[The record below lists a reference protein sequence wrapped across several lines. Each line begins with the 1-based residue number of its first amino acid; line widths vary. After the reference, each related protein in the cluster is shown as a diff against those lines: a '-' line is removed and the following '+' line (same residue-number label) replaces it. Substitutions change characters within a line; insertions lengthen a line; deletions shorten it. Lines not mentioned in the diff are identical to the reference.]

1 MTIKKCLLF
10 SWFVFS
16 GTLLFSQQTTVF
28 TEANASYKIATDLF
42 DQGLYGKAQEEFKK
56 TIDLLV
62 PASHGQYD
70 LLIARAELG
79 YAQSAVRL
87 ELPDGEKLMLEFIRT
102 YSPDPISNQAL
113 IELANFYYNSKKYE
127 KAVEYF
133 AIIPTN
139 QLTNEQRSEVRFK
152 MGYAYFVKK
161 QFPQAKANFSQVK
174 DLENEYYYPTN
185 YYLGLC
191 YFFDGDYDKAT
202 KQFQIVQ
209 NSRKYKP
216 HVPYYIAQIY
226 FAEGEYQKLIDYAEP
241 LISDNRTRKRQ
252 ELHQLIGQSYFELG
266 QFEAALPYLEYYAER
281 SGKLREEEF
290 YQLGYTQ
297 YKNGKYESATNNLE
311 QLADQN
317 SELGQFALYYLGDSY
332 LNLGKKTNARN
343 AFGLAQRMNYNSGI
357 RQEAKLNYAKLS
369 YELGYGTEAITTLQ
383 TFKPGD
389 THYGE
394 AQNLMGN
401 IFLNTRDYEGA
412 LSIIDEIP
420 EKTPQI
426 REAYQK
432 VAYLRGMQLYQ
443 QGDLA
448 QAAQKFSKSNSEPV
462 NQTIKAACTYWL
474 GDIAHQNKKYQESA
488 QMLDQF
494 LTLAKTVKDLPDESS
509 IYTANYIQG
518 YNYLKQQN
526 YARALGYFQ
535 ETVSSIERNKPF
547 IRNQVVKEQV
557 LGDATLRAA
566 DCFFKRNEYN
576 DAIRFYNSAINNNYS
591 GFIYALYQKAIIEG
605 LRGKTTEKILALES
619 IIDDYPRSEYA
630 DDALFAL
637 GVTYQEIGQL
647 NQATQPLR
655 QLVQDYKNSSNL
667 VVQSLLRLGLISFN
681 QGNLQTAVEYY
692 KQIFGSNPEPAEAR
706 DALAALEEIYVD
718 YLSDPDGYTRFLE
731 TIPGYEID
739 NFAKDSLNFKSAESQ
754 YENSNYERAIQ
765 GFTDYI
771 RKFPN
776 GVNLLA
782 AHQHRGESFYELKRY
797 AEALGDFEY
806 VVARGQSKYYQKSL
820 QLSALIAYNYSL
832 DFNKA
837 YDYYKK
843 LEQAALTEEMR
854 FEAQLGALQSA
865 YRINNTQAVYEMAN
879 KVSSNPNATQSQKAK
894 ANFYLGKVA
903 YDNKDYGSAQIA
915 FNQVSQYGGG
925 VEAAEA
931 RYLLARIAYLKRDLV
946 LAEDLANKAIQGNA
960 GYDDWVARALILL
973 SDVYADSG
981 DLFNAK
987 AVLEAVLDGY
997 KGQDQTILTEAR
1009 SKLEK
1014 LNQAAAAGSRLDSS
1028 DDSSGFEMDDDDG
1041 N

>member
-10 SWFVFS
+10 SWFLLS

-28 TEANASYKIATDLF
+28 TEANATYKHGLDLF
-42 DQGLYGKAQEEFKK
+42 EQGVYGKAQEEFDK
-56 TIDLLV
+56 TIDLLIPV
-62 PASHGQYD
+62 NDARYE
-70 LLIARAELG
+70 LLLAKAELG

-87 ELPDGEKLMLEFIRT
+87 GLPDSEKLMLEFIRK

-113 IELANFYYNSKKYE
+113 IELANFYYNSRKYE
-127 KAVEYF
+127 KAVEYLS
-133 AIIPTN
+133 IIPTY
-139 QLTNEQRSEVRFK
+139 QLTSEQRSEVRFK
-152 MGYAYFVKK
+152 MGYSFFVKK
-161 QFPQAKANFSQVK
+161 KFAQAKSNFNQVK
-174 DLENEYYYPTN
+174 DLQNEYYYPTN

-191 YFFDGDYDKAT
+191 YFFEGNYDNAV
-202 KQFQIVQ
+202 KQFEIVEKSRRYKSHIPFYISQI
-209 NSRKYKP
+209 
-216 HVPYYIAQIY
+216 H
-226 FAEGEYQKLIDYAEP
+226 FAEGEYQKLIDYAVPE
-241 LISDNRTRKRQ
+241 INDNRTRKRK

-266 QFEAALPYLEYYAER
+266 QYQEALPYLEYYAER

-297 YKNGKYESATNNLE
+297 YKNGKYEAASRNLE
-311 QLADQN
+311 QLANQN
-317 SELGQFALYYLGDSY
+317 SELGQYAMYYLGDCY
-332 LNLGKKTNARN
+332 LKEGKRTYARN
-343 AFGLAQRMNYNSGI
+343 AFGQAQRMNYNASI
-357 RQEAKLNYAKLS
+357 RQEAKINYAKLS
-369 YELGYGTEAITTLQ
+369 YELGYDTEAITALQ
-383 TFKPGD
+383 SFKPGD

-394 AQNLMGN
+394 AQALMGD
-401 IFLNTRDYEGA
+401 IFLNTRDYERA
-412 LSIIDEIP
+412 LNIIENITD
-420 EKTPQI
+420 KTPQI

-432 VAYLRGMQLYQ
+432 VAYLRGLQLYRA
-443 QGDLA
+443 GDLT
-448 QAAQKFSKSNSEPV
+448 QAAQLFSKSNSEPV
-462 NQTIKAACTYWL
+462 NQTIKAASTYWL
-474 GDIAHQNKKYQESA
+474 GDIAHRNKKYPESIRF
-488 QMLDQF
+488 MDQF

-509 IYTANYIQG
+509 TYTASYTQG
-518 YNYLKQQN
+518 YNYLKQKD
-526 YARALGYFQ
+526 YARALGFFQ
-535 ETVSSIERNKPF
+535 DAVAGIERNKPF
-547 IRNQVVKEQV
+547 IRSAMVKEQV

-576 DAIRFYNSAINNNYS
+576 DAVRFYNSAINNNYS

-619 IIDDYPRSEYA
+619 IIEDYPNSEYA

-647 NQATQPLR
+647 SQATQPLR
-655 QLVQDYKNSSNL
+655 QLVQEYRNSSNL
-667 VVQSLLRLGLISFN
+667 IVQSLLRLGLISFN
-681 QGNLQTAVEYY
+681 QGNLQTAIEYY
-692 KQIFGSNPEPAEAR
+692 KQIFSNNPEAIEAR

-739 NFAKDSLNFKSAESQ
+739 NFAKDSLNFKSAEAQ
-754 YENSNYERAIQ
+754 YEMANYERAIQ

-776 GVNLLA
+776 GINLLA

-797 AEALGDFEY
+797 GEALVDFEY
-806 VVARGQSKYYQKSL
+806 VVGRGQSRYYQKAL
-820 QLSALIAYNYSL
+820 QLSALIAYNYSE
-832 DFNKA
+832 DFEKA

-843 LEQAALTEEMR
+843 MEQAALTEESR

-879 KVSSNPNATQSQKAK
+879 KVSSNPNATPGQKAK

-903 YDNKDYGSAQIA
+903 YDNKDYQSAKVA
-915 FNQVSQYGGG
+915 FQQVSLYGGG
-925 VEAAEA
+925 PEAAEA
-931 RYLLARIAYLKRDLV
+931 RYLLANIAYLRRNLTE
-946 LAEDLANKAIQGNA
+946 AEELANKAIQENA
-960 GYDDWVARALILL
+960 GYDDWVARSLILL

-981 DLFNAK
+981 DLFNAR
-987 AVLEAVLDGY
+987 AVLEAVLEGY
-997 KGQDQTILTEAR
+997 EGDDQSIRQQAQ

-1028 DDSSGFEMDDDDG
+1028 DDSGGFEMEDDSG